1 MWMIWGSLVSFGL
14 LLIGLEY
21 NFYFIINLVCFNMI
35 CIAGIQLLSGIA
47 LLFIQDEVKN
57 YNLYALRVLSD
68 KFTSNSINILICI
81 IFAIQGL
88 FFILPYVLIGV
99 YLFVLYINT
108 YLFQKTL

>member
-1 MWMIWGSLVSFGL
+1 MWMIWGSLVNFGL

-35 CIAGIQLLSGIA
+35 CIAGIQLLSGML
-47 LLFIQDEVKN
+47 LLFIQDEIKHS
-57 YNLYALRVLSD
+57 NLYTLRVLSD
-68 KFTSNSINILICI
+68 KFVCNSINILICI